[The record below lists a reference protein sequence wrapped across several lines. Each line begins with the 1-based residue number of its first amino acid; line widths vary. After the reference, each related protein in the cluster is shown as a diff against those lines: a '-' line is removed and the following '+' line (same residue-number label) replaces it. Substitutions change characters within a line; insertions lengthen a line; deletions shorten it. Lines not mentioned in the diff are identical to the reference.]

1 MLLVRDA
8 EIKQLQARIEWLQ
21 KARTIMHKLSEAH
34 RTGRRTGRRGR
45 LSSQVRLALEKVSK
59 SYWRGPHETAVLKEI
74 SLSVY
79 AGECVAVWGQRGS
92 GKTTLLKVAA
102 GLEAPES
109 GTVRF
114 KEQDLGA
121 MSRAALVRLLRE
133 EIGWARRTGPE
144 SDELEMLDYVALPLL
159 KRQTLRRARRRSAAA
174 LSRVGVAECS
184 KGRWE
189 DLTDGERTLVSI
201 AHAMVRQPSL
211 LVVDDPTANLDVLQ
225 REEVMGLLRSTAEQ
239 DWLGVLITVP
249 DMPSM
254 VHAHRIGSLSD
265 GRLLVPSG
273 TLPERDNVVEFPAG
287 GRAVSG

>member
-1 MLLVRDA
+1 
-8 EIKQLQARIEWLQ
+8 
-21 KARTIMHKLSEAH
+21 LSEQI
-34 RTGRRTGRRGR
+34 TLT
-45 LSSQVRLALEKVSK
+45 LERVSK
-59 SYWRGPHETAVLKEI
+59 SYWRGPHETAVLRGI

-102 GLEAPES
+102 GLEAP
-109 GTVRF
+109 GDGMVKF
-114 KEQDLGA
+114 KGEDLRA
-121 MSRAALVRLLRE
+121 MSRSGLVRLLRE
-133 EIGWARRTGPE
+133 EIGWARRSGPE
-144 SDELEMLDYVALPLL
+144 SSELEMLDYVALPLL
-159 KRQTLRRARRRSAAA
+159 KRQTLRRARERSAAA
-174 LSRVGVAECS
+174 LMRVGVAECA

-225 REEVMGLLRSTAEQ
+225 REEVMGLLRNTAEQ

-273 TLPERDNVVEFPAG
+273 GAERDNVVELPLR
-287 GRAVSG
+287 GRAVPR

>member
-1 MLLVRDA
+1 
-8 EIKQLQARIEWLQ
+8 
-21 KARTIMHKLSEAH
+21 
-34 RTGRRTGRRGR
+34 
-45 LSSQVRLALEKVSK
+45 LSSHVQLSLERVSK
-59 SYWRGPHETAVLKEI
+59 SYWRGPHETVVLRDI

-102 GLEAPES
+102 GLEASES
-109 GTVRF
+109 GEVIF
-114 KEQDLGA
+114 KGRDLRR
-121 MSRAALVRLLRE
+121 MSKAGLVRLLRE

-159 KRQTLRRARRRSAAA
+159 KKQTLRRARRRSAQA
-174 LSRVGVAECS
+174 LARVGVAECS

-211 LVVDDPTANLDVLQ
+211 LMVDDPTANLDVLQ
-225 REEVMGLLRSTAEQ
+225 REEVMGLLRNTAEQ

-254 VHAHRIGSLSD
+254 VQAHRIGSLSD
-265 GRLLVPSG
+265 GRLLVPTGVS
-273 TLPERDNVVEFPAG
+273 PERDNVVELDSHRRVAPG
-287 GRAVSG
+287 

>member
-1 MLLVRDA
+1 
-8 EIKQLQARIEWLQ
+8 
-21 KARTIMHKLSEAH
+21 
-34 RTGRRTGRRGR
+34 
-45 LSSQVRLALEKVSK
+45 LSSQIRLALEQVSK
-59 SYWRGPHETAVLKEI
+59 SYWRGPHETAVLKGI

-102 GLEAPES
+102 GLEAPEAGIVS
-109 GTVRF
+109 F
-114 KEQDLGA
+114 KEQDLGRI
-121 MSRAALVRLLRE
+121 SRSGLVRLLRE
-133 EIGWARRTGPE
+133 EIGWARRSGPE

-159 KRQTLRRARRRSAAA
+159 KQHTLRRARRRSAAA
-174 LSRVGVAECS
+174 LARVGVAECS

-201 AHAMVRQPSL
+201 AHAMVRVPSL
-211 LVVDDPTANLDVLQ
+211 LIVDDPTANLDILQ

-239 DWLGVLITVP
+239 DWLAVLITVP

-273 TLPERDNVVEFPAG
+273 GSPECDNVVEFPARG
-287 GRAVSG
+287 QAAQR

>member
-1 MLLVRDA
+1 LSP
-8 EIKQLQARIEWLQ
+8 QAWL
-21 KARTIMHKLSEAH
+21 S
-34 RTGRRTGRRGR
+34 
-45 LSSQVRLALEKVSK
+45 LERVSK
-59 SYWRGPHETAVLKEI
+59 SYWRGPHETVVLKDI
-74 SLSVY
+74 SLPVH

-92 GKTTLLKVAA
+92 GKTTLLKLAA

-109 GTVRF
+109 GVVSF
-114 KEQDLGA
+114 KDHDLRR
-121 MSRAALVRLLRE
+121 MSRTELVRLLRE

-159 KRQTLRRARRRSAAA
+159 KSQTLRRARRRSLAA
-174 LSRVGVAECS
+174 LARVGVAECS
-184 KGRWE
+184 KGRWD

-225 REEVMGLLRSTAEQ
+225 REEVMCLLRSTAEQ
-239 DWLGVLITVP
+239 DWLAVLITVP

-265 GRLLVPSG
+265 GHLLVPSG
-273 TLPERDNVVEFPAG
+273 VSPERDNVVEFPSH
-287 GRAVSG
+287 GRFAPR

>member
-1 MLLVRDA
+1 MSA
-8 EIKQLQARIEWLQ
+8 QAWL
-21 KARTIMHKLSEAH
+21 AMER
-34 RTGRRTGRRGR
+34 
-45 LSSQVRLALEKVSK
+45 VSK
-59 SYWRGPHETAVLKEI
+59 SYWRGPHETAVLSGI

-79 AGECVAVWGQRGS
+79 PGECVAVWGQRGS

-102 GLEAPES
+102 GLEAPERGVVS
-109 GTVRF
+109 FRG
-114 KEQDLGA
+114 QDLRR
-121 MSRAALVRLLRE
+121 MSKAALVRLLRE
-133 EIGWARRTGPE
+133 EIGWARRAGPE

-159 KRQTLRRARRRSAAA
+159 KQHTLRRARRRSAAA
-174 LSRVGVAECS
+174 LARVGVAECS

-201 AHAMVRQPSL
+201 AHAMVRKPSL

-239 DWLGVLITVP
+239 EWIGVLLTVP

-273 TLPERDNVVEFPAG
+273 MSPGRDNVVDFPG
-287 GRAVSG
+287 RGRAAPGG

>member
-1 MLLVRDA
+1 
-8 EIKQLQARIEWLQ
+8 
-21 KARTIMHKLSEAH
+21 
-34 RTGRRTGRRGR
+34 
-45 LSSQVRLALEKVSK
+45 LSSQVRLALEQVSK

-114 KEQDLGA
+114 KNQDLGS
-121 MSRAALVRLLRE
+121 MSRAELVRLLRE

-174 LSRVGVAECS
+174 LSRVGVGECS

-273 TLPERDNVVEFPAG
+273 TLPERDNVVEFPAR
-287 GRAVSG
+287 GRAVPG

>member
-1 MLLVRDA
+1 
-8 EIKQLQARIEWLQ
+8 
-21 KARTIMHKLSEAH
+21 
-34 RTGRRTGRRGR
+34 
-45 LSSQVRLALEKVSK
+45 LSSSACLSLERVSK
-59 SYWRGPHETAVLKEI
+59 SYWRGPHETVVLKDI
-74 SLSVY
+74 SLSVF

-102 GLEAPES
+102 GLERPDEGAV
-109 GTVRF
+109 GF
-114 KEQDLGA
+114 KGRELAGLSKA
-121 MSRAALVRLLRE
+121 EMVRLLRE
-133 EIGWARRTGPE
+133 EIGWARRSGPE

-159 KRQTLRRARRRSAAA
+159 KRHTLRRARRSSAQA
-174 LSRVGVAECS
+174 LARVGVADCS

-201 AHAMVRQPSL
+201 AHAMVRTPSL

-225 REEVMGLLRSTAEQ
+225 REEVMGLLRSAAEQ
-239 DWLGVLITVP
+239 DWLAVLITVP

-273 TLPERDNVVEFPAG
+273 ASPERDNVIELPLP
-287 GRAVSG
+287 GRAAR

>member
-1 MLLVRDA
+1 
-8 EIKQLQARIEWLQ
+8 
-21 KARTIMHKLSEAH
+21 LSSEE
-34 RTGRRTGRRGR
+34 R
-45 LSSQVRLALEKVSK
+45 LSLERVSK
-59 SYWRGPHETAVLKEI
+59 SYWRGPHETAVLKDI

-102 GLEAPES
+102 GLEAPEE
-109 GTVRF
+109 GVVRF
-114 KEQDLGA
+114 TGRDLTA
-121 MSRAALVRLLRE
+121 MSRAELVRLLRE

-174 LSRVGVAECS
+174 LARVGVADCS
-184 KGRWE
+184 SGRWE

-225 REEVMGLLRSTAEQ
+225 REEVMGLLRSTAER
-239 DWLGVLITVP
+239 DWLAVLITVP

-265 GRLLVPSG
+265 GRLLVPAGLS
-273 TLPERDNVVEFPAG
+273 PARDNVVDFPG
-287 GRAVSG
+287 HGRAAPG

>member
-1 MLLVRDA
+1 
-8 EIKQLQARIEWLQ
+8 
-21 KARTIMHKLSEAH
+21 
-34 RTGRRTGRRGR
+34 
-45 LSSQVRLALEKVSK
+45 LSSQVLSLERVSK
-59 SYWRGPHETAVLKEI
+59 SYWRGPHETAVLKDI

-102 GLEAPES
+102 GLETPEK
-109 GTVRF
+109 GVVNF
-114 KEQDLGA
+114 DGQDLGG
-121 MSRAALVRLLRE
+121 MSRVALARLLRE
-133 EIGWARRTGPE
+133 EIGWARRAGPE

-159 KRQTLRRARRRSAAA
+159 KRQALRRARRCSAAA
-174 LSRVGVAECS
+174 LARVGVADCS
-184 KGRWE
+184 KGRWD

-225 REEVMGLLRSTAEQ
+225 REEVMGLLRTTAEQ

-273 TLPERDNVVEFPAG
+273 ASPERDNVVELPKR
-287 GRAVSG
+287 GRTAPG

>member
-1 MLLVRDA
+1 
-8 EIKQLQARIEWLQ
+8 
-21 KARTIMHKLSEAH
+21 LSEQP
-34 RTGRRTGRRGR
+34 R
-45 LSSQVRLALEKVSK
+45 LSLEEVSK
-59 SYWRGPHETAVLKEI
+59 SYWRGPHENAVLKGI
-74 SLSVY
+74 SLSVH

-109 GTVRF
+109 GTVSF
-114 KEQDLGA
+114 DGKDLNHMG
-121 MSRAALVRLLRE
+121 RAGLVRLLRE

-144 SDELEMLDYVALPLL
+144 SGELEMLDYVALPLL
-159 KRQTLRRARRRSAAA
+159 KQQTLRRARRRSAAA
-174 LSRVGVAECS
+174 LARVGVEECS

-225 REEVMGLLRSTAEQ
+225 REEVMSLLRKTAEQ

-265 GRLLVPSG
+265 GRLMVPTGSA
-273 TLPERDNVVEFPAG
+273 PARDNVVEFPG
-287 GRAVSG
+287 NGRASQA

>member
-1 MLLVRDA
+1 M
-8 EIKQLQARIEWLQ
+8 
-21 KARTIMHKLSEAH
+21 
-34 RTGRRTGRRGR
+34 
-45 LSSQVRLALEKVSK
+45 SSQVRLTLQKVSK

-114 KEQDLGA
+114 KEQDLGG

-133 EIGWARRTGPE
+133 EIGWARRAGPG

-174 LSRVGVAECS
+174 LSRVGVGECS

-265 GRLLVPSG
+265 GHLLVPSG
-273 TLPERDNVVEFPAG
+273 TLPERDNVVEFPARRQAAPG
-287 GRAVSG
+287 

>member
-1 MLLVRDA
+1 
-8 EIKQLQARIEWLQ
+8 
-21 KARTIMHKLSEAH
+21 
-34 RTGRRTGRRGR
+34 
-45 LSSQVRLALEKVSK
+45 LSSKAQLSLEHVSK
-59 SYWRGPHETAVLKEI
+59 SYWRGPHETAVLKDI
-74 SLSVY
+74 SLTVY
-79 AGECVAVWGQRGS
+79 PGECVAVWGQRGS

-102 GLEAPES
+102 GLEAAEGGVVS
-109 GTVRF
+109 F
-114 KEQDLGA
+114 KGQDLGS
-121 MSRAALVRLLRE
+121 MSRANLVRLLRE
-133 EIGWARRTGPE
+133 EIGWARRSGPE

-159 KRQTLRRARRRSAAA
+159 KHQTLRRARRRSAAA
-174 LSRVGVAECS
+174 LARVGVAGAS
-184 KGRWE
+184 KERWE

-273 TLPERDNVVEFPAG
+273 TTPARDNVVDFPVR
-287 GRAVSG
+287 GRAAPG

>member
-1 MLLVRDA
+1 M
-8 EIKQLQARIEWLQ
+8 
-21 KARTIMHKLSEAH
+21 SEQIA
-34 RTGRRTGRRGR
+34 
-45 LSSQVRLALEKVSK
+45 LALEQVSK
-59 SYWRGPHETAVLKEI
+59 SYWRGPHETAVLRDI

-102 GLEAPES
+102 GLEAPGG

-114 KEQDLGA
+114 KGGDLRA
-121 MSRAALVRLLRE
+121 RSRGELTRLLRE
-133 EIGWARRTGPE
+133 EIGWARRSGPE
-144 SDELEMLDYVALPLL
+144 SGELEMLDYVALPLL
-159 KRQTLRRARRRSAAA
+159 KRQTLRRARERSAAA
-174 LSRVGVAECS
+174 LARVGVAECA

-225 REEVMGLLRSTAEQ
+225 REEVMGLLRNTAEQ
-239 DWLGVLITVP
+239 DWLAVLITVP

-273 TLPERDNVVEFPAG
+273 GAERDNVVEFPLR
-287 GRAVSG
+287 GRASPG

>member
-1 MLLVRDA
+1 V
-8 EIKQLQARIEWLQ
+8 
-21 KARTIMHKLSEAH
+21 
-34 RTGRRTGRRGR
+34 R
-45 LSSQVRLALEKVSK
+45 LSLERVSK
-59 SYWRGPHETAVLKEI
+59 SYWRGPHETAVLKDI

-102 GLEAPES
+102 GLEAPEDGVVS
-109 GTVRF
+109 F
-114 KEQDLGA
+114 KEQDLGR
-121 MSRAALVRLLRE
+121 MSKAGLVRLLRE

-174 LSRVGVAECS
+174 LARVGVAECS

-273 TLPERDNVVEFPAG
+273 VSPERDNVVEFPG
-287 GRAVSG
+287 RGRATPG

>member
-1 MLLVRDA
+1 MSTELCLS
-8 EIKQLQARIEWLQ
+8 IE
-21 KARTIMHKLSEAH
+21 R
-34 RTGRRTGRRGR
+34 
-45 LSSQVRLALEKVSK
+45 VSK
-59 SYWRGPHETAVLKEI
+59 SYWRGPRETVVLKDV

-102 GLEAPES
+102 GLEQPEH
-109 GTVRF
+109 GTVGFRG
-114 KEQDLGA
+114 QTLA
-121 MSRAALVRLLRE
+121 RLSRGEMVRLLRE
-133 EIGWARRTGPE
+133 EIGWARRSGPE

-159 KRQTLRRARRRSAAA
+159 KGNTLRRARRRSAQA
-174 LSRVGVAECS
+174 LARVGVTDCC
-184 KGRWE
+184 KGRWG

-201 AHAMVRQPSL
+201 AHAMVRKPSL

-225 REEVMGLLRSTAEQ
+225 REEVMGLLRATAEQ
-239 DWLGVLITVP
+239 DWIAVLITVP

-273 TLPERDNVVEFPAG
+273 GAEESDNVVELPVR
-287 GRAVSG
+287 GRGSAK

>member
-1 MLLVRDA
+1 
-8 EIKQLQARIEWLQ
+8 
-21 KARTIMHKLSEAH
+21 
-34 RTGRRTGRRGR
+34 
-45 LSSQVRLALEKVSK
+45 
-59 SYWRGPHETAVLKEI
+59 
-74 SLSVY
+74 
-79 AGECVAVWGQRGS
+79 
-92 GKTTLLKVAA
+92 
-102 GLEAPES
+102 
-109 GTVRF
+109 
-114 KEQDLGA
+114 
-121 MSRAALVRLLRE
+121 MSRAELVRLLRE

-159 KRQTLRRARRRSAAA
+159 KRQTLRRARRLSAAA
-174 LSRVGVAECS
+174 LARVGVAGCS

-225 REEVMGLLRSTAEQ
+225 REEVMGLLRTTAEQ
-239 DWLGVLITVP
+239 DGLAVLITVP

-273 TLPERDNVVEFPAG
+273 TSPERDNVVEFPG
-287 GRAVSG
+287 RGRAAPG

>member
-1 MLLVRDA
+1 MS
-8 EIKQLQARIEWLQ
+8 
-21 KARTIMHKLSEAH
+21 SEV
-34 RTGRRTGRRGR
+34 R
-45 LSSQVRLALEKVSK
+45 LSLERVSK
-59 SYWRGPHETAVLKEI
+59 SYWRGPHETAVLKDI
-74 SLSVY
+74 TLSVY

-102 GLEAPES
+102 GLEAPED
-109 GTVRF
+109 GVVNFGER
-114 KEQDLGA
+114 DLGR
-121 MSRAALVRLLRE
+121 MSRAEHVRLLRE

-174 LSRVGVAECS
+174 LARVGVAGCS

-201 AHAMVRQPSL
+201 AHAMVRRPSL

-225 REEVMGLLRSTAEQ
+225 REEVMGLLRATAEQ
-239 DWLGVLITVP
+239 DWLAILITVP

-273 TLPERDNVVEFPAG
+273 ASPARDNVVEFP
-287 GRAVSG
+287 GRGRPAPG

>member
-1 MLLVRDA
+1 LNT
-8 EIKQLQARIEWLQ
+8 QAR
-21 KARTIMHKLSEAH
+21 LS
-34 RTGRRTGRRGR
+34 
-45 LSSQVRLALEKVSK
+45 LEGVSK
-59 SYWRGPHETAVLKEI
+59 SYWRGPHETTVLRGI

-79 AGECVAVWGQRGS
+79 DGECVAVWGQRGS

-102 GLEAPES
+102 GLEAPEN
-109 GTVRF
+109 GVVNF
-114 KEQDLGA
+114 NGGDLA
-121 MSRAALVRLLRE
+121 QMSRAELVRLLRE

-159 KRQTLRRARRRSAAA
+159 KVQTMRRARRRSAAA
-174 LSRVGVAECS
+174 LARVGVEGCS

-225 REEVMGLLRSTAEQ
+225 REEVMGLLRNTAEQ
-239 DWLGVLITVP
+239 DWLAVLITVP

-265 GRLLVPSG
+265 GSLMVPSG
-273 TLPERDNVVEFPAG
+273 VAPARDNVLEFP
-287 GRAVSG
+287 GRGRTVPG

>member
-1 MLLVRDA
+1 MSSTV
-8 EIKQLQARIEWLQ
+8 
-21 KARTIMHKLSEAH
+21 
-34 RTGRRTGRRGR
+34 R
-45 LSSQVRLALEKVSK
+45 LSLERISK
-59 SYWRGPHETAVLKEI
+59 SYWRGPHETAVLKDI

-102 GLEAPES
+102 GLEAPEE
-109 GTVRF
+109 GVVRF
-114 KEQDLGA
+114 MDRDLGR
-121 MSRAALVRLLRE
+121 MSRTELVRLLRE

-159 KRQTLRRARRRSAAA
+159 KRQTLRRARRCSAAA
-174 LSRVGVAECS
+174 LARVGVADCS

-201 AHAMVRQPSL
+201 AHAMVRAPSL

-225 REEVMGLLRSTAEQ
+225 REEVMGLLRSTAER
-239 DWLGVLITVP
+239 DWLAVLITVP

-273 TLPERDNVVEFPAG
+273 VSPERDNVVEFPAR
-287 GRAVSG
+287 GRAVPG

>member
-1 MLLVRDA
+1 M
-8 EIKQLQARIEWLQ
+8 
-21 KARTIMHKLSEAH
+21 
-34 RTGRRTGRRGR
+34 
-45 LSSQVRLALEKVSK
+45 SSQVRLALEKVSK

-74 SLSVY
+74 SLSVH

-102 GLEAPES
+102 GLEAPEC

-114 KEQDLGA
+114 KEQDLGG

-133 EIGWARRTGPE
+133 EIGWARRAGPE

-174 LSRVGVAECS
+174 LSRVGVGECS

>member
-1 MLLVRDA
+1 VSG
-8 EIKQLQARIEWLQ
+8 QPWL
-21 KARTIMHKLSEAH
+21 S
-34 RTGRRTGRRGR
+34 
-45 LSSQVRLALEKVSK
+45 LERVSK
-59 SYWRGPHETAVLKEI
+59 SYWRGPHETAVLSEI
-74 SLSVY
+74 SLAVY

-102 GLEAPES
+102 GLEAPEGGVVS
-109 GTVRF
+109 F
-114 KEQDLGA
+114 KGKDLRR
-121 MSRAALVRLLRE
+121 MSKAELVRLLRD
-133 EIGWARRTGPE
+133 EIGWARRAGPE

-159 KRQTLRRARRRSAAA
+159 KQQTLRRARRRSAAA
-174 LSRVGVAECS
+174 PARVGVAECS

-201 AHAMVRQPSL
+201 AHAMVRKPSL

-225 REEVMGLLRSTAEQ
+225 REEVMGLLRSTAEK

-254 VHAHRIGSLSD
+254 VHAHRIGSLSE

-273 TLPERDNVVEFPAG
+273 MSPERDNVVEFPG
-287 GRAVSG
+287 RGRAAPGG

>member
-1 MLLVRDA
+1 MS
-8 EIKQLQARIEWLQ
+8 LQARLLLD
-21 KARTIMHKLSEAH
+21 R
-34 RTGRRTGRRGR
+34 
-45 LSSQVRLALEKVSK
+45 VSK

-109 GTVRF
+109 GVVRF
-114 KEQDLGA
+114 KDQNLVGI
-121 MSRAALVRLLRE
+121 SRAGLVRLLRE
-133 EIGWARRTGPE
+133 EIGWARRSGPE

-159 KRQTLRRARRRSAAA
+159 KQQNMRRARRRSAAA
-174 LSRVGVAECS
+174 LARVGVAECS

-225 REEVMGLLRSTAEQ
+225 REQVMGLLRSTAEQ
-239 DWLGVLITVP
+239 DWLAVLITVP

-273 TLPERDNVVEFPAG
+273 ASPERDNVVDFPVR
-287 GRAVSG
+287 GRAAPGG